1 MSKRKIITINEDDC
15 NGCGICID
23 ACHESAIEIVDGKA
37 KLVSDMY
44 CDGLGDCLPNCP
56 MDAIKMIEREADE
69 YSQEA
74 VDKRIENLKSNDSKC
89 DSHTDAG
96 CGCSGTTPMT
106 INPVSENKPSDLFK
120 MSDLKGEIK
129 TTPHEHKHSHAHGE
143 GGCNCN
149 SKKKAFVFNERPN
162 DSNEKIH
169 SELRQWPVQIK
180 LINTSAEYLKDA
192 DILVAADCTAYAYG
206 DFHRDFVKNRVV
218 MIGCPKLDDNQF
230 YIEKLTEIF
239 TKNNINSLTVVR
251 MEVPCC
257 SGITMATR
265 KALELCGKNI
275 SYKEIN
281 VGVNG
286 VLV

>member
-1 MSKRKIITINEDDC
+1 MIKRKIITINEEKC

-74 VDKRIENLKSNDSKC
+74 VDKRIEDLKSNDSKC
-89 DSHTDAG
+89 DSHTDTG
-96 CGCSGTTPMT
+96 CGCSGTTPLT
-106 INPVSENKPSDLFK
+106 ITPVAENKPADLFTMASPK
-120 MSDLKGEIK
+120 ESS
-129 TTPHEHKHSHAHGE
+129 HSHDHDHGHGE

-149 SKKKAFVFNERPN
+149 SKKAAFVFNDVEN

-180 LINTSAEYLKDA
+180 LMNTSAAYLEGA

-218 MIGCPKLDDNQF
+218 MIGCPKLDDNQ
-230 YIEKLTEIF
+230 YYVEKLTEIF
-239 TKNNINSLTVVR
+239 KTNNINSLTVVR

-257 SGITMATR
+257 SGITQATR

-275 SYKEIN
+275 PYKEIN